1 MLLAGSLARVSTD
14 LIYSQDHLPW
24 DGTVPSR
31 LGHPPPIT
39 ANITHLDTPT
49 SHSDVGIAGG
59 GFPQGLT
66 LGCVMFT
73 VKANWGSH
81 HQNQIQDPNA
91 EDAVCTLDAACKQTK
106 LGLS

>member
-1 MLLAGSLARVSTD
+1 MLAHWLVFQQISYTART
-14 LIYSQDHLPW
+14 
-24 DGTVPSR
+24 TC
-31 LGHPPPIT
+31 LGMALSPADWAILHQLT
-39 ANITHLDTPT
+39 ANISHLDTPT

-81 HQNQIQDPNA
+81 HQN
-91 EDAVCTLDAACKQTK
+91 
-106 LGLS
+106 

>member
-1 MLLAGSLARVSTD
+1 MLAHWLVFQQISYTART
-14 LIYSQDHLPW
+14 
-24 DGTVPSR
+24 TC
-31 LGHPPPIT
+31 LGMALSPADWAILHQLT
-39 ANITHLDTPT
+39 ANISHLDTPT

-81 HQNQIQDPNA
+81 HQNQIQDPDA
-91 EDAVCTLDAACKQTK
+91 EDAVCTLDAACKQIK